1 MTAYDIIRK
10 PVITEKSEMLR
21 REYNKY
27 TFEVNR
33 KANKIEIKKAVEEL
47 FNVKVESVSTLNT
60 KPVTKRHGMKLYKT
74 QAKKKAIVKL
84 AEGNVISFFKE
95 A

>member
-1 MTAYDIIRK
+1 M
-10 PVITEKSEMLR
+10 
-21 REYNKY
+21 
-27 TFEVNR
+27 NR

-47 FNVKVESVSTLNT
+47 FDVKVESVSTLNT
-60 KPVTKRHGMKLYKT
+60 KPVVKRHGMKLYKT